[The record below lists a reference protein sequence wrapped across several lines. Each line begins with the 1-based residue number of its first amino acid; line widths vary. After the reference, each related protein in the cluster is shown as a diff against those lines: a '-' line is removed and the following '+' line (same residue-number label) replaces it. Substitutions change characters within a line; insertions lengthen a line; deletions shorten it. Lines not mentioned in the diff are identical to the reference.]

1 MRRRGRGAAQEREGG
16 ELHLDLRGRDRGA
29 HGAAQEGARR
39 ARHDRFRDEMIE
51 RKVFAALVS
60 IEPPSPT
67 PAPRARCAC
76 CPRSSS
82 LMQIWRIKKAM
93 RTLHAPRPC
102 TIGLSMG
109 HRGSPVRGVVR
120 AAALRTAMSVAVRA
134 MCTCPRSSWHLLPD
148 QQHGEG
154 RDRPHQGRV
163 LDGRRARG
171 GLPGEVVEAGAPPR
185 GVRAP
190 AAQQR
195 LQVVGVDGVLDRR
208 RRRRHALALRRRC
221 EGAALPSR
229 SVLSGHMAA
238 ASSARRW
245 CWSGTA

>member
-93 RTLHAPRPC
+93 RPCARSTLHGLARSGCPWATAGRPC
-102 TIGLSMG
+102 
-109 HRGSPVRGVVR
+109 
-120 AAALRTAMSVAVRA
+120 AASY
-134 MCTCPRSSWHLLPD
+134 
-148 QQHGEG
+148 
-154 RDRPHQGRV
+154 
-163 LDGRRARG
+163 
-171 GLPGEVVEAGAPPR
+171 APPR
-185 GVRAP
+185 YAP
-190 AAQQR
+190 
-195 LQVVGVDGVLDRR
+195 
-208 RRRRHALALRRRC
+208 RC
-221 EGAALPSR
+221 PSR
-229 SVLSGHMAA
+229 FARCAPVPEARGTFFLTSSTARAEIGRTREGSWTAGALVEACPARWWKLVRHRAVCVPQQH
-238 ASSARRW
+238 SSACR
-245 CWSGTA
+245 